1 MNFEKMIKRTR
12 YLKENPEGM
21 SIMCK
26 AMEDM
31 INETKDLTLLDAI
44 RNLMAN
50 LKLTV
55 DQAMVALGVP
65 EADRG
70 RYAARL

>member
-1 MNFEKMIKRTR
+1 MEACQEPWTDQAGKD
-12 YLKENPEGM
+12 
-21 SIMCK
+21 SK

-31 INETKDLTLLDAI
+31 RNETKGLTLLDAI

-50 LKLTV
+50 LKLTA